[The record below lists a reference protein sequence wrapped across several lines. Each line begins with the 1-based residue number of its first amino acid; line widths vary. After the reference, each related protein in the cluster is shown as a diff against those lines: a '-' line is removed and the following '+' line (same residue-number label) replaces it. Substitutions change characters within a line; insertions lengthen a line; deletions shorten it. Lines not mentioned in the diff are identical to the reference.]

1 MHFSG
6 NFAKLL
12 YICSNDRAR
21 TESLLNDVRVC
32 SLADYEKDKIGRI
45 PTDSALLHFLP
56 QIGGLLLISRIQAL
70 ESLCLMS

>member
-45 PTDSALLHFLP
+45 PTDTCSAPLLTANRRP
-56 QIGGLLLISRIQAL
+56 TID
-70 ESLCLMS
+70 